1 MDGSIGMEFDLA
13 HAIEILERTP
23 GTLRSLLDG
32 LSEPWLVNNEGP
44 DTFSPRDVLGHLI
57 YGEEVD
63 WVPRINIIIFEG
75 GESRPFTPFDRFAF
89 RGWIEEKSLGELLE
103 TFERLRRE
111 NLRVVRDLDL
121 GPDQLALTGTHPE
134 LGRVTLQ
141 QLIATWAVHDLNH
154 IAQIVRVMAKQYRER
169 VGPWREYSPLLRR

>member
-1 MDGSIGMEFDLA
+1 MEFDLA
-13 HAIEILERTP
+13 QAIEILERTP
-23 GTLRSLLDG
+23 STLRSLLDG

-44 DTFSPRDVLGHLI
+44 GTFNARDVLGHLI
-57 YGEEVD
+57 HGEEAD
-63 WVPRINIIIFEG
+63 WVPRIKIIIFEG
-75 GESRPFTPFDRFAF
+75 GESQPFTPFDRFAF
-89 RGWIEEKSLGELLE
+89 RPWIGDKSLGELLE
-103 TFERLRRE
+103 TFERLRRD
-111 NLRVVRDLDL
+111 NLRIVRDLDL

-169 VGPWREYSPLLRR
+169 VGPWREYLPLLRR